1 MELLELAT
9 AKEEVDVV
17 VVAVEEHC
25 ERNLTKSVVLPRR
38 MKVRRSR

>member
-1 MELLELAT
+1 LELAT
-9 AKEEVDVV
+9 AKEEDDAVV
-17 VVAVEEHC
+17 VEEHC